1 MNISLKTLYLKF
13 RNLFL
18 YGIIGC
24 FSSSL
29 DFLIYTVLVHI
40 GLYYLIA
47 NCISV
52 LAGITTSFTL
62 NRQYNFKVKDSTMRR
77 FSIFLTV
84 GICGMLLSN
93 IILYVC
99 VDIFYV
105 DKLLSKL
112 LSIILVVFLQFIIN
126 KYITFKPSYNE

>member
-1 MNISLKTLYLKF
+1 MCSTLKNFYLKF

-24 FSSSL
+24 LSSSL
-29 DFLIYTVLVHI
+29 DFLIYTILIHI
-40 GLYYLIA
+40 GIYYLIA

-62 NRQYNFKVKDSTMRR
+62 NRQYNFKVKDSTVRR
-77 FSIFLTV
+77 FSIFLAV
-84 GICGMLLSN
+84 GVCGMLLSN

-99 VDIFYV
+99 VDILVV
-105 DKLLSKL
+105 DILLSKI
-112 LSIILVVFLQFIIN
+112 LSIIFVVILQFIIN
-126 KYITFKPSYNE
+126 KYITFKPSCNE